1 MYLKGLIQDGYAK
14 GLNICMISFR
24 GQSKGGKLVTPKL
37 YNALS
42 VDDIREPMMCAQK
55 MYGKGKCYAV
65 GCSMGAII
73 LSNYLGL
80 YPDDNLLS
88 GAVCVQSAIKKWV
101 GAEYFRDSL
110 GGIYNRAMGS
120 YQFDYLKANLDLL

>member
-1 MYLKGLIQDGYAK
+1 MAYVKEK
-14 GLNICMISFR
+14 
-24 GQSKGGKLVTPKL
+24 
-37 YNALS
+37 
-42 VDDIREPMMCAQK
+42 
-55 MYGKGKCYAV
+55 YGKGRAYAV

-80 YPDDNLLS
+80 YPDEGILS
-88 GAVCVQSAIKKWV
+88 GAVCIQAAIKKWI

-120 YQFDYLKANLDLL
+120 YQFDYLRANLDLLQPHFEKEYGIDLA